1 MLKPIPIQMLRH
13 KATVIVP
20 TAIDSNQAIT
30 GTEQIMLKRCLIQ
43 RSDRT
48 KVSKD
53 NTEITLPATLYVDAR
68 LTNPHIDW
76 EMKKQFA
83 DAVNASIKVLF
94 GGKRY
99 TVFSVEAYL
108 DDNARVHHYEVGLT

>member
-13 KATVIVP
+13 KANVIIP
-20 TAIDSNQAIT
+20 TEINADQAVT
-30 GTEQIMLKRCLIQ
+30 GTEEITLKRCLIQ

-48 KVSKD
+48 KVSKE
-53 NTEITLPATLYVDAR
+53 NTEVTLPATLYVDAR
-68 LTNPHIDW
+68 LTYPQIDW
-76 EMKKQFA
+76 ELKKQFA
-83 DAVNASIKVLF
+83 DTVNASIKVLF

-99 TVFSVEAYL
+99 TVYSVEAYL

>member
-13 KATVIVP
+13 KATVIIP
-20 TAIDSNQAIT
+20 TEIDANQAVT
-30 GTEQIMLKRCLIQ
+30 GTEEITLKRCMIQ

-48 KVSKD
+48 KISKD
-53 NTEITLPATLYVDAR
+53 NTEVTLPATLYVDAR
-68 LTNPHIDW
+68 LTYPRIDW

-99 TVFSVEAYL
+99 TLYSVEEYL
-108 DDNARVHHYEVGLT
+108 DDNARVHHYELGLI

>member
-13 KATVIVP
+13 KATIIIP
-20 TAIDSNQAIT
+20 TEINADQAVT
-30 GTEQIMLKRCLIQ
+30 GTEEITLKRCMIQ

-48 KVSKD
+48 KVSKE
-53 NTEITLPATLYVDAR
+53 NTEVTLPATLYIDAR
-68 LTNPHIDW
+68 LTYPHIDW
-76 EMKKQFA
+76 ELKKQFA
-83 DAVNASIKVLF
+83 DTVNASIKVLF

-99 TVFSVEAYL
+99 TVYSVEAYL